1 MPDFDNPIDVSGGDW
16 IEDHLRRYL
25 ATDGADGHIEQGATT
40 LLLTTIGRRSGQ
52 ARRTPLIYGR
62 HGDAILVVASK
73 GGSPA
78 APRWH
83 TNLLDEPR
91 ARVQIMGEVFDVVAR
106 VADADE
112 KPQMWKVMT
121 DVWPA
126 YDDYQRKTD
135 REIPVVVLD
144 RV

>member
-62 HGDAILVVASK
+62 DGDDVLLVASK
-73 GGSPA
+73 GGSPK
-78 APRWH
+78 PPLWYS
-83 TNLLDEPR
+83 NLQGEPR
-91 ARVQIMGEVFDVVAR
+91 ARVQILGEVFDVVAR
-106 VADADE
+106 DADADE
-112 KPQMWKVMT
+112 KPRLWKHMT
-121 DVWPA
+121 SIWPA
-126 YDDYQRKTD
+126 YDDYQAKTD
-135 REIPVVVLD
+135 RDIPIVILR

>member
-40 LLLTTIGRRSGQ
+40 LLLTTIGRKSGQ

-62 HGDAILVVASK
+62 DGDSILVVASK
-73 GGSPA
+73 GGSTVP
-78 APRWH
+78 PLWYS
-83 TNLLDEPR
+83 NLRAEPR
-91 ARVQIMGEVFDVVAR
+91 ARVQILGDKFDVVAR
-106 VADADE
+106 DASADE
-112 KPQMWKVMT
+112 QPRLWKVMT
-121 DVWPA
+121 GIWPA
-126 YDDYQRKTD
+126 YDDYQKKTD
-135 REIPVVVLD
+135 RPIPVVVFD